1 MGPQSQRSV
10 KYCHRRCSS
19 KAKYKTTWTVESNR
33 PRDEIDYL
41 LDNLDT
47 CLETME
53 VEDTPLRA
61 ELASPT
67 ETTTCTAITSSYYV
81 PIAPAPAAQAQ
92 VFQFSEN
99 YCCLP
104 FLEYTTQAIFARRF
118 PPGPK
123 PHHRGCPN
131 CRKKSKVIKVT
142 NRQRGKGEETASTS
156 SYYVP
161 IAPAPAA
168 QAQAFQFPEISCCLP
183 FLEYTTRA
191 RFARRFP
198 PGPKPHHR
206 GCPNYRQRKKSS
218 K

>member
-1 MGPQSQRSV
+1 MD
-10 KYCHRRCSS
+10 
-19 KAKYKTTWTVESNR
+19 VESNR
-33 PRDEIDYL
+33 PRDEIGYL

-53 VEDTPLRA
+53 VEGTPLRA
-61 ELASPT
+61 ELASPS

-92 VFQFSEN
+92 VFQSSEI

-104 FLEYTTQAIFARRF
+104 FLEYTTHARFARRF
-118 PPGPK
+118 RPGPK

-131 CRKKSKVIKVT
+131 YRKSKVIKVT
-142 NRQRGKGEETASTS
+142 NWQRGKGEETTNTS
-156 SYYVP
+156 SYYPP
-161 IAPAPAA
+161 IAPAPAAQA